1 MNAPSHQELAVSIA
15 RVEERVIA
23 LTDAVEKS
31 NKRNYD
37 EVYDL
42 RKRIVDLEKSRWR
55 HWTAMILI
63 AAGMSQAPP
72 WLANILGL

>member
-1 MNAPSHQELAVSIA
+1 MGEPSHQELAVSIA

-23 LTDAVEKS
+23 LITAVNKS
-31 NKRNYD
+31 NKRNED

-42 RKRIVDLEKSRWR
+42 RKRIVDLESSRWK

-63 AAGMSQAPP
+63 AGGMSQAPP
-72 WLANILGL
+72 WIAKLIGL

>member
-1 MNAPSHQELAVSIA
+1 MNDPSHQELAVSIA

-23 LTDAVEKS
+23 LTTAVNKS
-31 NKRNYD
+31 NKRNED

-42 RKRIVDLEKSRWR
+42 RKRIVDLESSRWK

-63 AAGMSQAPP
+63 AGGMSQAPP
-72 WLANILGL
+72 WLANMLGL